1 MIRRPPR
8 STRTDT
14 LFPYTT
20 LFRSVDRNAVDFERD
35 AAHHRQVAA
44 RGRNDQ
50 VGLDLFAAGGA
61 HTRFG
66 DAVDRL
72 GYDGS
77 LPRGGRLEHV
87 AFRADGEPLLPQTTF
102 RGGMRFR
109 SNIRTPPH
117 TAGPTPERQR
127 TAS

>member
-35 AAHHRQVAA
+35 AAHHRQVEA
-44 RGRNDQ
+44 RGSNDQ

-66 DAVDRL
+66 EAVDRL
-72 GYDGS
+72 GDDGE
-77 LPRGGRLEHV
+77 LARGGRLEDV
-87 AFRADGEPLLPQTTF
+87 AFGAEGEPLLPRTIF
-102 RGGMRFR
+102 RGEMRF
-109 SNIRTPPH
+109 
-117 TAGPTPERQR
+117 EREIGIARKGADQLL
-127 TAS
+127 